1 MAQIV
6 TAPEPRLGARILSV
20 AECADAVLLML
31 KSASLS
37 KPFNSVREW
46 LPRFDLADLG
56 DAIKVIVTAGDGYV
70 TTRLARDLWQREPQV
85 RIVVCARLGE
95 EPYDDEIDGLMAF
108 VEEIRD
114 LLSYSQLPDAE
125 TWKGQ
130 RRPALRAVLIE
141 NEPVLATDTLEQ
153 MRQFTS
159 VLTVTF
165 RVME

>member
-1 MAQIV
+1 MARIV

-31 KSASLS
+31 QSASLS
-37 KPFNSVREW
+37 KQFNAVREW

-56 DAIKVIVTAGDGYV
+56 FDVKVIVTAGDGYV
-70 TTRLARDLWQREPQV
+70 TTRIARDSWQREPQI

-95 EPYDDEIDGLMAF
+95 EPYDDEIDGLMSF
-108 VEEIRD
+108 VEEIRH
-114 LLSYSQLPDAE
+114 LMSYERLPDAE

-130 RRPALRAVLIE
+130 RRPHLRAVLIE